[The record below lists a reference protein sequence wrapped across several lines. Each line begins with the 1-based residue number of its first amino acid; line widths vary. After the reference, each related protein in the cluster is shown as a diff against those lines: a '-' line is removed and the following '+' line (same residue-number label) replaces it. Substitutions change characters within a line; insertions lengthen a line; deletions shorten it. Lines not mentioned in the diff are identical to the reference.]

1 MKERGFVVGAT
12 VGRAVVLSRAA
23 LIRALAGL
31 AFEVDVKT
39 SVAGQRIKPW
49 TPVSNERI

>member
-1 MKERGFVVGAT
+1 MAGGKAKTTCVV
-12 VGRAVVLSRAA
+12 
-23 LIRALAGL
+23 IRALAGL

-39 SVAGQRIKPW
+39 SVAGQRIKPS